1 MFCDMSDPVEL
12 WRQIHESFE
21 WHRIKGF
28 DSDAQAAMD
37 RVAMKCLGYSF
48 NDTNCTVRE
57 ELLKW
62 ASLHELKLRP
72 GQTTE
77 PRRLGGAIVVL
88 VYEGKRFVIDGSR
101 RVNKWI
107 KQKSK
112 GPFRAIVVEPHTTS
126 SPAIKEGG

>member
-1 MFCDMSDPVEL
+1 MSDPEEL
-12 WRQIHESFE
+12 WRQIRESFE
-21 WHRIKGF
+21 WHRIRGF

-57 ELLKW
+57 ETLDET
-62 ASLHELKLRP
+62 SLQKLKLRL
-72 GQTTE
+72 GQTSE
-77 PRRLGGAIVVL
+77 PRRSGGPIVL
-88 VYEGKRFVIDGSR
+88 LRYGGEMYVIDGNR

-112 GPFRAIVVEPHTTS
+112 GPFRAIVVEPKAPI
-126 SPAIKEGG
+126 SPAIKKRG